1 MNKNKVYFHELFTR
15 PLYKQDK
22 LKPLFKL
29 SLAKYIVYFILI
41 NLLMFLPLSLSVIY
55 MDNIDYE
62 RFGFDF
68 HENIPSWLPDE
79 LPDDC
84 RIEDNALLC
93 ESSDVYINT
102 ITNNDTVYTVYLN
115 VSDNVSEDF
124 LDQDVGSHAIVF
136 QETMIRIHL
145 DNNQVFVVSYSGFD
159 DLDFSQ
165 VKTLDQKEA
174 AYLFFDGLFQSLQP
188 YMILPLILYSVGGMI
203 LLNALF
209 IVIIASAAMIFKLSV
224 SNFISYKNMIKLF
237 ILAQT
242 IPAVI
247 NVFVGFFGL
256 SPFTSIIY
264 NFLTPL
270 MALVFYR
277 KNLKEIGQ

>member
-1 MNKNKVYFHELFTR
+1 
-15 PLYKQDK
+15 
-22 LKPLFKL
+22 
-29 SLAKYIVYFILI
+29 
-41 NLLMFLPLSLSVIY
+41 MFLPLSLSVIY

-62 RFGFDF
+62 RFGFNF
-68 HENIPSWLPDE
+68 QENIPDWLPSE
-79 LPDDC
+79 LPEDC
-84 RIEDNALLC
+84 RIESNALLC
-93 ESSDVYINT
+93 TSNEVYTNT
-102 ITNNDTVYTVYLN
+102 ITNNDTEYTVYIN
-115 VSDNVSEDF
+115 VSDNVSEAF
-124 LDQDVGSHAIVF
+124 LTEDVGNHAIVF

-145 DNNQVFVVSYSGFD
+145 DNGQAFVVSYSGFD
-159 DLDFSQ
+159 DVDFSQ
-165 VKTLDQKEA
+165 VKTLDQETA
-174 AYLFFDGLFQSLQP
+174 AYIFFDGVFKSLQP

-209 IVIIASAAMIFKLSV
+209 IIIIASAAMIFKLSV

-247 NVFVGFFGL
+247 NLFVGFFGL

-277 KNLKEIGQ
+277 KNMKEIGQ